1 MNLDPITVGLLGLVV
16 LLLLIFLGVHISVAL
31 GVVGIGGMCIIF
43 GFDRAITMS
52 ASTAFGKISSF
63 SNTAIP
69 FFILMG
75 MLCSSLGASSG
86 MYHALKRFVGRI
98 HGGLGIAT
106 VLASAAFGTLNGSG
120 VVTAS
125 VFTKASV
132 PSMVEAGYDK
142 EVAYGVVCGSA
153 NLGQLIPPS
162 VIAILMGAM
171 TNMSIGT
178 LLIAIIG
185 PGLLIIFANSIYL
198 YILSRLRPDKLPL
211 CKERYTLKEKIFGLK
226 ELIPV
231 VVSIA
236 IIVGGMSSG
245 IFSSTESGAIGCIVF
260 LVYALV
266 KRIPFK
272 AILAG
277 FTDSVKS
284 LAMIFILMV
293 SAQIFASFLTV
304 SGVASAMTD
313 VLVNNNIPGWL
324 FLLLTAIILLILGC
338 FMDSS
343 GMMALTVPILF
354 PVAQAMG
361 IEPLQFCLVSIV
373 SMLLGAITPPVGL
386 VCFTASGIA
395 GDDVPLAGIFRGSAP
410 YIAVIAAVIV
420 LLAFFPGLSTI
431 LPSIM
436 NV

>member
-1 MNLDPITVGLLGLVV
+1 MNLEPITIGLLGLVA
-16 LLLLIFLGVHISVAL
+16 LLFLIFMGVHISVAL
-31 GVVGIGGMCIIF
+31 STVGIVGMWMIF
-43 GFDRAITMS
+43 GFNRALTMS
-52 ASTAFGKISSF
+52 ASAAFGKISSF

-86 MYHALKRFVGRI
+86 MYNSLKRFVGRI
-98 HGGLGIAT
+98 PGGLGIAT
-106 VLASAAFGTLNGSG
+106 VLSSAAFGTLNGSG

-132 PSMVEAGYDK
+132 PSMVDAGYDK

-178 LLIAIIG
+178 LLIAIIT
-185 PGLLIIFANSIYL
+185 PGVMIILANSAYL
-198 YILSRLRPDKLPL
+198 FVLAKLRPDKLPL
-211 CKERYTLKEKIFGLK
+211 CQERYTFKEKILGLK

-231 VVSIA
+231 AISVA

-260 LVYALV
+260 LVYAVV

-272 AILAG
+272 DILAG
-277 FTDSVKS
+277 FTDAVKS
-284 LAMIFILMV
+284 LSMIFILMV
-293 SAQIFASFLTV
+293 SAQIFANFLTV
-304 SGVASAMTD
+304 SGVAAAMTN
-313 VLVNNNIPGWL
+313 VLVSNNVPGWM
-324 FLLLTAIILLILGC
+324 FLILTAVILLILGC

-354 PVAQAMG
+354 PVSQAMG
-361 IEPLQFCLVSIV
+361 IEPLQYCLVSIV
-373 SMLLGAITPPVGL
+373 AMLLGAITPPVGL
-386 VCFTASGIA
+386 VCFTVSGIA
-395 GDDVPLAGIFRGSAP
+395 GDDLPLSRIFKGAAP
-410 YIAVIAAVIV
+410 YIAVIAAVII
-420 LLAFFPGLSTI
+420 LLAAFPGLSTF
-431 LPSIM
+431 LPGIM